1 MGEIVIAE
9 SMVASNP
16 DLKDLALDNFNK
28 SARQLRKLTD
38 QMQDIVMSIR
48 MVPLTATFQ
57 KMGRIVRDMNKNLGK
72 DAELVTIGGETEV
85 DKSITDVL
93 ADPLM
98 HMIRNS
104 MDHGIEMPEDRAAAG
119 KTEGARVILQAKN
132 VGSDIIIT
140 IEDNGKGL
148 NREKLLDKAERNG
161 ILTKP
166 RSEYT
171 DKEAFSLIMMA
182 GFSTNEVVTEYSGRG
197 VGMDVV
203 RKNIESLGGM
213 VSVDSVTGEGSTFT
227 IKIPLTLAI
236 VDGME
241 IGVADDTFTI
251 PITSISQI
259 YKLSPDTELLSDT
272 DGTEMVMVRNVT
284 YPIIRLHRIYDI
296 DTEVTD
302 LAEGIL
308 IIVESGDAKAC
319 IFTDRLIGE
328 QQVVVKSFPKF
339 FNRYN
344 VKDLGFSGCT
354 IMGDGSISLILDI
367 NCLLGAYRN
376 DSTNNRVRS
385 AY

>member
-1 MGEIVIAE
+1 
-9 SMVASNP
+9 
-16 DLKDLALDNFNK
+16 
-28 SARQLRKLTD
+28 
-38 QMQDIVMSIR
+38 MSIR
-48 MVPLTATFQ
+48 MVPLTGTFQ

-72 DAELVTIGGETEV
+72 DTQLVTIGGETEV

-104 MDHGIEMPEDRAAAG
+104 MDHGIETPDERRAAG
-119 KTEGARVILQAKN
+119 KPEQGTVTLQAKN

-140 IEDNGKGL
+140 IEDDGQGL
-148 NREKLLDKAERNG
+148 SREKLLDKAERSG
-161 ILTKP
+161 TLTKP
-166 RSEYT
+166 RGEYS
-171 DKEAFSLIMMA
+171 DKDAFALIMMA
-182 GFSTNEVVTEYSGRG
+182 GFSTNEVVTAYSGRG

-203 RKNIESLGGM
+203 RKNIEKLGGA
-213 VSVDSVTGEGSTFT
+213 VSVDSVKGEGTVFT

-241 IGVADDTFTI
+241 IGVAADTFTI

-259 YKLSPDTELLSDT
+259 YKLSAETELLSDT
-272 DGTEMVMVRNVT
+272 DGTEMVMVRGVT
-284 YPIIRLHRIYDI
+284 YPIIRLHRIYNI
-296 DTEVTD
+296 DTQVTD
-302 LAEGIL
+302 LSEGIL

-339 FNRYN
+339 FDRYG

-367 NCLLGAYRN
+367 NCLLGSYRS
-376 DSTNNRVRS
+376 DSPNMARALR
-385 AY
+385 